1 MNAEPRTSVRRILV
15 TRLRYLGDVVLS
27 TPLLGTLRDS
37 YPKARIEYLTFAS
50 YAPVLA
56 HHPWVDQVHALPD
69 DAGVLETLRM
79 AAKLRRAKFDWWL
92 DLFGNPRSALL
103 CALARPRHSVGPARG
118 IRSRFFG
125 YRRPAPE
132 HSPSAI
138 VHHLDKAA
146 PLVGRARPRPVHLEV
161 TPGELE
167 AIRRQFPDLNGP
179 QPLLLHPGATWPSKA
194 WPDSKWSALI
204 DALTREQ
211 LGPIWIL
218 SAPGQEALS
227 ERVVRQAS
235 ASCRVV
241 PPLPVRPLLAL
252 IASARAYLGN
262 DGGVLHCAVGLST
275 PTVGIFGPTEP
286 EIWFPHQEFGG
297 CRLVQE
303 EVPCRPCHRHEC
315 DHLSCLR
322 ELPVTRVVASL
333 RELLQ
338 ERESGAVSRQG
349 GLVAHG

>member
-1 MNAEPRTSVRRILV
+1 M
-15 TRLRYLGDVVLS
+15 RYLGDVVLS
-27 TPLLGTLRDS
+27 TPLLGSLRETL
-37 YPKARIEYLTFAS
+37 PEARIEYLTFAS

-69 DAGVLETLRM
+69 NAGVRATLRM

-118 IRSRFFG
+118 IRSRVFD

-132 HSPSAI
+132 HSASSI
-138 VHHLDKAA
+138 VHHLDKAE
-146 PLVGRARPRPVHLEV
+146 PLIGRARTRPVQLEV
-161 TPGELE
+161 APLELQ
-167 AIRRQFPDLNGP
+167 AIREQFPELKTS

-194 WPDSKWSALI
+194 WPASKWSSLI
-204 DALTREQ
+204 DALEREQ

-218 SAPGQEALS
+218 SVPGQEELS
-227 ERVVRQAS
+227 ERIARQAS
-235 ASCRVV
+235 ARCRVV
-241 PPLPVRPLLAL
+241 PSLPVRPLLAL

-262 DGGVLHCAVGLST
+262 DGGVLHCAVALST

-286 EIWFPHQEFGG
+286 EIWFPHAEFGG

-303 EVPCRPCHRHEC
+303 EAPCRPCHRHEC

-322 ELPVTRVVASL
+322 ELPVARVVASL
-333 RELLQ
+333 RELL
-338 ERESGAVSRQG
+338 EEFESGVVSRRG